1 MNKWELNRAGL
12 FNFWYYDDEIL
23 DFKDGKLLLR
33 GTNGSGKSVTM
44 QSLLPVLLDGRYTA
58 KRLDPFG
65 SHSRKMVDYLL
76 GEKEVSKIEERTGY
90 LFLEYKRKNTEQYI
104 TTGIRL
110 QAKRGKDIH
119 FTGFVITDGR
129 RIREDFQ
136 LYETVRST
144 NGSEKRP
151 LSRIELKNRI
161 GDGGVVVTT
170 QKEYKEL
177 VNRYVFGFDDI
188 VAYDDLIKL
197 LIELRSPKLS
207 KDFKPTVIYDILEA
221 ALPAL
226 SEDDL
231 ISLSES
237 LEQMDQTEQQMEQLE
252 REVNAIQKIKT
263 AYQEY
268 EERLMLDQVEQWEKI
283 VKERKKE
290 ETQLEH
296 ESREIKE
303 LSDLLIAH
311 THEQEELTIKYKV
324 AQDSRMELSRH
335 EVFRWQNDKLT
346 KTTLRNRLIEKQ
358 TGRERDKER
367 EEDKR
372 RQLMK
377 DKNEK
382 SFLVQQ
388 LIEKQHDQIDEIDY
402 EAQESAFSL
411 HETYAKAYLRQE
423 DGFSFGTW
431 KGMARQHEER
441 LGTLFEHLREV
452 TELQSRYV
460 EKTRQASEVEET
472 VDQLRNDADKWSG
485 VQHTERQRIVE
496 HLYNW
501 SDQVAFSVSA
511 DSTRQFIRVL
521 EDVPHL
527 TSYEKVKAPFWTQIQ
542 QENFELKTEHHQAV
556 QVSESLFAEKQLL
569 EEKRDRLVNE
579 EEDPEPVRDLQR
591 QAARAALQKKGH
603 VHAPLY
609 EVTSFRSQVPPE
621 TALRIERVL
630 MASGL
635 LDALILETDRPVEH
649 DDVLYPQSIQTG
661 ETLFDYLEVDAE
673 QIKLPRERIEQ
684 ILKSIAIH
692 TNTEVTLD
700 FDQVTYRFGALHG
713 HAHDHERV
721 CYIGKEARQRHRAQ
735 LVHDLNTDI
744 LSFTKQLEE
753 QEKTLKDLQMK
764 LAQNDQWWNEFPKE
778 DDLLEAT
785 HQLGETKRFLTGHE
799 DILER
804 LEKERT
810 ALNQSLR
817 QKNAKIIEE
826 TNEMSID
833 RTMEAYQH
841 AQKLIRDYIDAVET
855 CTRRHTEIRQLEE
868 RIVERTEQIEE
879 QEQVIQLVHEEWVD
893 VTQERTKVEYEIQ
906 ALEEQLKLLGA
917 EEIEQKIKELVLEIT
932 QSEERMALLSKEI
945 GTYTERE
952 KNLIEQRKTRQQQLE
967 FLRKLEQLWQ
977 ENMKN
982 EWKNVQ
988 STDKGNLTSW
998 KEHVKTFTLRE
1009 RSRLEERLTKLFNET
1024 QSDLIE
1030 YRMRQSN
1037 PRRSLP
1043 EWEEAVIEVGN
1054 RSLLNEWQRAFSRI
1068 LFQFELHG
1076 NQVLPDELFQEIFL
1090 EYTLQQDRLSAL
1102 DRQLYEDILLD
1113 SVGKMLRAKIHN
1125 AKQWTKNMKEL
1136 MENQDTS
1143 SGLKF
1148 SIKWIPKTADSEQE
1162 MDTKD
1167 LVSLLEQDAKLLKD
1181 EDFDRITSHFRS
1193 RIQFAKQM
1201 MIESGEGQTL
1211 LQVLQNVLDYR
1222 KWFSFE
1228 LWYVRP
1234 NEPKRELKNDAFFK
1248 FSGGEK
1254 AMAMYVPLFTACYSR
1269 YQKAKQDAPYIISL
1283 DEAFAGV
1290 DENNISEMFEVVE
1303 ALGFNYIMNSQVL
1316 WGDYATVSSLAIAE
1330 LLRPKNA
1337 NFVTVMR
1344 YEWDGI
1350 SRVEQ

>member
-23 DFKDGKLLLR
+23 HFKDGKLLLR

-65 SHSRKMVDYLL
+65 SHSRKMIDYLL

-90 LFLEYKRKNTEQYI
+90 LFLEYKRKNTNQYI

-136 LYETVRST
+136 LYETVRSA
-144 NGSEKRP
+144 NGTDKRP

-161 GDGGVVVTT
+161 GDGGMVVTT

-231 ISLSES
+231 VSLSDS

-252 REVNAIQKIKT
+252 REVTAIQKIKT

-268 EERLMLDQVEQWEKI
+268 EERLMFDQVEQWEEI
-283 VKERKKE
+283 IKERKKE
-290 ETQLEH
+290 ENYLEH
-296 ESREIKE
+296 ELSEIKN
-303 LSDLLIAH
+303 LSEALITH
-311 THEQEELTIKYKV
+311 TNEHDQLTLKYQV
-324 AQDSRMELSRH
+324 AQNSQMELARH
-335 EVFRWQNDKLT
+335 EVFHWQQDKLR
-346 KTTLRNRLIEKQ
+346 KTETLDRLIEKQ

-372 RQLMK
+372 RQLVK

-382 SFLVQQ
+382 VFLLQQ
-388 LIEKQHDQIDEIDY
+388 LIEAQTDQIDEIEY
-402 EAQESAFSL
+402 EAQESDFSL
-411 HETYAKAYLRQE
+411 HETYRKAYAQKEE
-423 DGFSFGTW
+423 DFSFETW

-441 LGTLFEHLREV
+441 LGTLYESLRELA
-452 TELQSRYV
+452 TLQSRYA
-460 EKTRQASEVEET
+460 EQTRQASEVEEV
-472 VDQLRNDADKWSG
+472 VDRSRNDAAKWKEL
-485 VQHTERQRIVE
+485 QHTERQRIVE
-496 HLYNW
+496 QLYDW
-501 SDQVAFSVSA
+501 SDQVSFELAEETS
-511 DSTRQFIRVL
+511 RRFIRSL
-521 EDVPHL
+521 EDVPQ
-527 TSYEKVKAPFWTQIQ
+527 TVSYEKVREPFFEQIQ
-542 QENFELKTEHHQAV
+542 QEKLELKAEQYKV
-556 QVSESLFAEKQLL
+556 LQVYEALSVEKQIL
-569 EEKRDRLVNE
+569 EEKRDRLINE
-579 EEDPEPVRDLQR
+579 EEDPEPVRDAQR
-591 QAARAALQKKGH
+591 QEARLALRRAKQT
-603 VHAPLY
+603 HAPLY
-609 EVTSFRSQVPPE
+609 EVTSFRHHVSPD

-635 LDALILETDRPVEH
+635 LDALILEVDVQVEH
-649 DDVLYPQSIQTG
+649 DCVLHPRAVPTG

-673 QIKLPRERIEQ
+673 QTTLPRGRIEH
-684 ILKSIAIH
+684 ILQSISIH
-692 TNTEVTLD
+692 TEGDIMLD
-700 FDQVTYRFGALHG
+700 FDEVRYRFGSLQG
-713 HAHDHERV
+713 HAPDQERV

-735 LVHDLNTDI
+735 LVTDLNAEIRVYEERLTEQNSRLTEI
-744 LSFTKQLEE
+744 QTKMTQI
-753 QEKTLKDLQMK
+753 DH
-764 LAQNDQWWNEFPKE
+764 WWKAFPKE
-778 DDLLEAT
+778 DDLQEAT
-785 HQLGETKRFLTGHE
+785 RQLEETTRFLLRHE
-799 DILER
+799 DMLER
-804 LEKERT
+804 LETERT
-810 ALNQSLR
+810 LLNQTLR
-817 QKNAKIIEE
+817 QNKAKLKEE
-826 TNEMSID
+826 TSELSIKM
-833 RTMEAYQH
+833 TMDAYQQ
-841 AQKLIRDYIDAVET
+841 AQRLMRTYIDAIET
-855 CTRRHTEIRQLEE
+855 CMRRYAEICQLEE
-868 RIVERTEQIEE
+868 RIIERTERIED
-879 QEQVIQLVHEEWVD
+879 QEHVIQIAHEEWID
-893 VTQERTKVEYEIQ
+893 VTQERERVEYEIE

-917 EEIEQKIKELVLEIT
+917 EEIEQKIKELVEVIR
-932 QSEERMALLSKEI
+932 QSEERMKVISKEI
-945 GTYTERE
+945 GTFTERE
-952 KNLIEQRKTRQQQLE
+952 KNLVLQSESRQKQLD
-967 FLRKLEQLWQ
+967 FLRKLEQLW
-977 ENMKN
+977 EGNMRAA
-982 EWKNVQ
+982 WRNVQ
-988 STDKGNLTSW
+988 LDDKENLETW
-998 KEHVKTFTLRE
+998 KEHLKTFALKE

-1030 YRMRQSN
+1030 YRMRQSS
-1037 PRRSLP
+1037 PRRDLP
-1043 EWEEAVIEVGN
+1043 EWEEDVMEVGN
-1054 RSLLNEWQRAFSRI
+1054 RSLLHEWQRAFSRI

-1076 NQVLPDELFQEIFL
+1076 NQVLPHELFDEIHS

-1125 AKQWTKNMKEL
+1125 AKQWTKNMKDL

-1148 SIKWIPKTADSEQE
+1148 SIKWVPKTADSEQE
-1162 MDTKD
+1162 MDTKA
-1167 LVSLLEQDAKLLKD
+1167 LVDLLEQDARLLKD
-1181 EDFDRITSHFRS
+1181 DDFDRITAHFRS

-1201 MIESGEGQTL
+1201 MLESGEGQTL

-1316 WGDYATVSSLAIAE
+1316 WGDYATVSSLAITE

-1344 YEWDGI
+1344 YEWDGK
-1350 SRVEQ
+1350 SRIEQ